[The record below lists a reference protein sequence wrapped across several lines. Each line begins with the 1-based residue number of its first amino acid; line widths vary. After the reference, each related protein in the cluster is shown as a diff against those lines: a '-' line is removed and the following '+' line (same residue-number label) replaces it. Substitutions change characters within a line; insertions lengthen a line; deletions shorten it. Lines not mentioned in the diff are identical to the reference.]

1 MVYYILYFYL
11 PALWFRRA
19 WGEDTLN
26 SRKPQKFAE
35 PGLRMCL
42 LIMLIFALVT
52 FFFARFNRYIAYGEA
67 VVTVLL
73 AIYAL
78 IRARARQKELQ
89 AFVENVT
96 YNAESATNNT
106 LIHFPL
112 PMAVF
117 RLNDSGVV
125 WGNQPF
131 WEMCG
136 RTSPAFDAKL
146 ASLVPEFN
154 SKWLLEGKNR
164 MADLL
169 EVDGKK
175 YQVNGNMVRA
185 GEREETYEFMG
196 ITYWV
201 DVTEYDDVKQEY
213 LATRPVVMVMLVD
226 NYDELMK
233 PLTDRQRTELRGQL
247 DIAIEKWCEGRGGIL
262 RRVDRDR
269 YIFIFEKR
277 HFDEITKNRFTLV
290 ESIHSIVNL
299 TGIHATVSIGVGLD
313 ELRRGLFLR
322 HARRGYGALARR
334 RSGGREKQVQL

>member
-1 MVYYILYFYL
+1 MR
-11 PALWFRRA
+11 PH
-19 WGEDTLN
+19 E
-26 SRKPQKFAE
+26 
-35 PGLRMCL
+35 
-42 LIMLIFALVT
+42 
-52 FFFARFNRYIAYGEA
+52 
-67 VVTVLL
+67 
-73 AIYAL
+73 
-78 IRARARQKELQ
+78 
-89 AFVENVT
+89 
-96 YNAESATNNT
+96 
-106 LIHFPL
+106 
-112 PMAVF
+112 
-117 RLNDSGVV
+117 
-125 WGNQPF
+125 
-131 WEMCG
+131 
-136 RTSPAFDAKL
+136 PAFDAKL

-262 RRVDRDR
+262 RARGPRPVHL
-269 YIFIFEKR
+269 
-277 HFDEITKNRFTLV
+277 HF
-290 ESIHSIVNL
+290 
-299 TGIHATVSIGVGLD
+299 
-313 ELRRGLFLR
+313 
-322 HARRGYGALARR
+322 
-334 RSGGREKQVQL
+334 